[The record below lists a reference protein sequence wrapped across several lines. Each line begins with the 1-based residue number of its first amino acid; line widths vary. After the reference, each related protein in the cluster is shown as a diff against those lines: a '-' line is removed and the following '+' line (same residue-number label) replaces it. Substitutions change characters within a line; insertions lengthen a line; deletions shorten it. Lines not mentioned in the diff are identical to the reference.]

1 MNEQYNIDVG
11 KRIKE
16 ARRKRNITMARL
28 GELVGLH
35 ESTIQRYEQGKIKAL
50 DIEKINDFASA
61 LKTTPAYLMGWDEK
75 LAFPKNLRTLMQNKN
90 ICKEILSSE
99 TKINLTRIERFLNHT
114 DDPTFHEAE
123 ILASYFG
130 IDIEDLLNGVIDD
143 FSLTDG
149 KTIKILSLISQLN
162 ESGKDK
168 IIEYIN
174 DLSEKYYLG

>member
-1 MNEQYNIDVG
+1 MNEQYNVDVG

-16 ARRKRNITMARL
+16 SRRKKNITMAKL

-61 LKTTPAYLMGWDEK
+61 LETTPAYLMGWDEK
-75 LAFPKNLRTLMQNKN
+75 RIFSKNLRTLMQNRN
-90 ICKEILSSE
+90 IDKEVLSFK
-99 TKINLTRIERFLNHT
+99 TKISMTRIEQFLNYT
-114 DDPTFHEAE
+114 DDPTHPEAE
-123 ILASYFG
+123 IIASYFG
-130 IDIEDLLNGVIDD
+130 IDIKKLLNEVIDNVP
-143 FSLTDG
+143 STDD

-168 IIEYIN
+168 IIEYIS